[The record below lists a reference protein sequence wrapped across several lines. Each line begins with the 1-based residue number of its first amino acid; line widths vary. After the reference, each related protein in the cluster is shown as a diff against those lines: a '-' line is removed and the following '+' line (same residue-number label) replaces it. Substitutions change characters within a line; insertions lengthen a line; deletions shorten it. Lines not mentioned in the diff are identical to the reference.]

1 MSERLTA
8 ISIISMILTST
19 ASAAELKGLPT
30 FDFYAAPL
38 VGVSSGKYE
47 ATGKLD
53 GDTMGYHLGAR
64 LGVKLGPVLLG
75 GEFNTTKMLR
85 SAGTQPSAQADQI
98 KYTRSE
104 DLTITMV
111 GVNLG
116 LMSDRV
122 VLWGNYY
129 PGTGIDIEFSDVGT
143 KYKNEYKGASSSV
156 DLNFRVWNQLY
167 FGLFASEAEMKK
179 YSTNHSSGQVV
190 DGDLDPTLKIK
201 SYGFT
206 ISYLIPFSELGKLS
220 KAFPQ
225 L

>member
-1 MSERLTA
+1 MPARLLA
-8 ISIISMILTST
+8 VSLLNLILTSV
-19 ASAAELKGLPT
+19 AFAAEPKGLPT

-47 ATGKLD
+47 ATGKVD

-64 LGVKLGPVLLG
+64 VGVKLGPVLLG

-85 SAGTQPSAQADQI
+85 SAGTQASAQADQI

-104 DLTITMV
+104 DMTITMA
-111 GVNLG
+111 GLNLG
-116 LMSDRV
+116 LMTDRV

-129 PGTGIDIEFSDVGT
+129 PASGIDIEFTEAGT
-143 KYKNEYKGASSSV
+143 KYKNEYKGPSSSV
-156 DLNFRVWNQLY
+156 DLNFRIWNQLY
-167 FGLFASEAEMKK
+167 FGLFASQSEMKK
-179 YSTNHSSGQVV
+179 YSTNHSSGQVK
-190 DGDLDPTLKIK
+190 DADLDPSFTVK
-201 SYGFT
+201 SYGIT